1 MKTSTGFT
9 KGYLSILILI
19 SFFLIAFFFVRN
31 ERGQEEIWLILE
43 ETVLGAESE
52 AVVFSIQDGAD
63 SSYVLRAIRT
73 GDAVLIPA
81 GSLYKVV
88 QEFDSW
94 ALVELVDRRRLFVAK
109 KQKYLPGSF
118 VALGWDTSFSLTLV
132 RSTATQRDSSF
143 LLDSALLRVG

>member
-118 VALGWDTSFSLTLV
+118 VALGWDTSFSLALV